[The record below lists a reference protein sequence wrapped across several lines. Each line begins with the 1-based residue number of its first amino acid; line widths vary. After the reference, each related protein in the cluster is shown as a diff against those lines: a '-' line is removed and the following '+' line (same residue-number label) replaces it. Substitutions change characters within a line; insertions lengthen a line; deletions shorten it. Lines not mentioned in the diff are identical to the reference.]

1 MAGLDPA
8 IGYPHQFANDAIPV
22 SNHPMEMA
30 GSNPAMT
37 WLRAVRQQLGP
48 LVLVVQDRQRGL
60 DLAARVVSDG
70 IMSVQ
75 RGGLWVGTPTTA
87 PRQRNYFL
95 DKAPSPMPYFRSCRP
110 PTSPST
116 QPPTPIH
123 PGPRQPCPPPSAAS

>member
-48 LVLVVQDRQRGL
+48 LVRDCIFRNADV
-60 DLAARVVSDG
+60 ARDG
-70 IMSVQ
+70 QIKTNQ
-75 RGGLWVGTPTTA
+75 HAVGESIISA
-87 PRQRNYFL
+87 LR
-95 DKAPSPMPYFRSCRP
+95 
-110 PTSPST
+110 TSHG
-116 QPPTPIH
+116 Q
-123 PGPRQPCPPPSAAS
+123 